1 MIALIR
7 IRESIALSKSRYLTT
22 DFWRAL
28 SPVAILFFN
37 WKCYTLLMLNST
49 LLDRIEVTPDLLI
62 LRVKPDAG
70 IPDFKPGQY
79 VALGLPGGAE
89 RYEGALPE
97 VEAPPAD
104 KLIKRAYS
112 IGSSPLQREYLE
124 FYVAVVPTG
133 SLTSRLAALKPGDR
147 LFAQPK
153 VTGTFTLEGLPE
165 NRNLVL
171 VSTGT
176 GLAPFMS
183 MVRTGDVWTGRRSI
197 TVVHG
202 VRYPGDFAYAD
213 ELLSYQHSEKNLQYL
228 PIASRAGDEY
238 SGRKGRIQRLFE
250 DGVVAPDPAT
260 DSVFLCGNPAMIED
274 LERYL
279 TERGFVLHSKKT
291 PGNLHVEKY
300 W

>member
-1 MIALIR
+1 MTFFR
-7 IRESIALSKSRYLTT
+7 RSGYT
-22 DFWRAL
+22 D
-28 SPVAILFFN
+28 
-37 WKCYTLLMLNST
+37 YMLNST
-49 LLDRIEVTPDLLI
+49 LVQRIEVTPDLLI

-70 IPDFKPGQY
+70 VPEFKSGQY
-79 VALGLPGGAE
+79 VALGLPGDAARYSGA
-89 RYEGALPE
+89 APE
-97 VEAPPAD
+97 VEQPAAD

-112 IGSSPLQREYLE
+112 IGSSPSQREYLE
-124 FYVAVVPTG
+124 FYVAVVPDG
-133 SLTSRLAALKPGDR
+133 ALTSRLAALKEGDR

-153 VTGTFTLEGLPE
+153 VTGTFTLEGLPQE
-165 NRNLVL
+165 RNLLFVA
-171 VSTGT
+171 TGT

-183 MVRTGDVWTGRRSI
+183 MVRTGEVWTAGRTI

-202 VRYPGDFAYAD
+202 VRYPSDFAYSD
-213 ELLSYQHSEKNLQYL
+213 ELMSYQEGGKRLLYL

-238 SGRKGRIQRLFE
+238 TGRKGRIQRLFE
-250 DGVVAPDPAT
+250 DQVIVPNPAT

-279 TERGFVLHSKKT
+279 TERAFVLHSKKK

>member
-1 MIALIR
+1 
-7 IRESIALSKSRYLTT
+7 
-22 DFWRAL
+22 
-28 SPVAILFFN
+28 
-37 WKCYTLLMLNST
+37 MLNST
-49 LLDRIEVTPDLLI
+49 LIARIEVTSELLI

-70 IPDFKPGQY
+70 VPEFKPGQY
-79 VALGLPGGAE
+79 VALGLPGEAARHPGA
-89 RYEGALPE
+89 APE

-112 IGSSPLQREYLE
+112 IGSSPTQREFLE
-124 FYVAVVPTG
+124 FYIAVVPDG
-133 SLTSRLAALKPGDR
+133 SLTTRLAALKEGDR

-153 VTGTFTLEGLPE
+153 VTGTFTLEGLPDD
-165 NRNLVL
+165 RNLVL

-183 MVRTGDVWTGRRSI
+183 MIRTGEVWTANRKI

-202 VRYPGDFAYAD
+202 VRYPSDFAYAD
-213 ELLSYQHSEKNLQYL
+213 ELLSYQQSGKGLLYL
-228 PIASRAGDEY
+228 PIASRAGEEFT
-238 SGRKGRIQRLFE
+238 GRKGRIQKLFE
-250 DGVVAPDPAT
+250 EQVVIPNPDR

-279 TERGFVLHSKKT
+279 MERGFVLHSKKVA
-291 PGNLHVEKY
+291 GNLHVEKY

>member
-1 MIALIR
+1 
-7 IRESIALSKSRYLTT
+7 
-22 DFWRAL
+22 
-28 SPVAILFFN
+28 
-37 WKCYTLLMLNST
+37 MLNST
-49 LLDRIEVTPDLLI
+49 LISRIEVTPELLI

-70 IPDFKPGQY
+70 VPDFKPGQY
-79 VALGLPGGAE
+79 VALGLPGEATRYPGA
-89 RYEGALPE
+89 APE
-97 VEAPPAD
+97 TETPPAD

-112 IGSSPLQREYLE
+112 IGSSPNQREFLE
-124 FYVAVVPTG
+124 FYIAVVPDG
-133 SLTSRLAALKPGDR
+133 SLTSRLAALKEGDR

-153 VTGTFTLEGLPE
+153 VTGTFTLEGLPDD
-165 NRNLVL
+165 RNLVL

-183 MVRTGDVWTGRRSI
+183 MVRTDGVWTTNRKV

-202 VRYPGDFAYAD
+202 VRYPSDFAYAD
-213 ELLSYQHSEKNLQYL
+213 ELMSYQQRGKALLYL

-238 SGRKGRIQRLFE
+238 AGRKGRIQRLFE
-250 DGVVAPDPAT
+250 EEVIAPNPDR

-279 TERGFVLHSKKT
+279 TERGFVLHSKKAA
-291 PGNLHVEKY
+291 GNLHVEKY